1 MHDFDFEHNGI
12 RYTLKVEIIKN
23 EVHTEL
29 FKYINANKGKSNTI
43 NHLKRISVFKNT
55 NPLSDSE

>member
-29 FKYINANKGKSNTI
+29 FKYINTNKGKSNTI